1 MKLFNLYYNWKQI
14 VSFLQLFGNSTS
26 GIGIG
31 KKSQF
36 LSNLLFYYQSFERL
50 EKSISLKVAR
60 VSDKR

>member
-1 MKLFNLYYNWKQI
+1 MKLFNLYYNWKQT
-14 VSFLQLFGNSTS
+14 VYFLQLFGNSTS

-31 KKSQF
+31 QKSQLF
-36 LSNLLFYYQSFERL
+36 SNLLFYYQSFERL

>member
-31 KKSQF
+31 QKSQF
-36 LSNLLFYYQSFERL
+36 FSNLLFYYQSFERL

>member
-1 MKLFNLYYNWKQI
+1 MKLFNLYYNWKQT
-14 VSFLQLFGNSTS
+14 VYFLQLFGNSTS

-31 KKSQF
+31 QKSQL